1 MDLARLH
8 WAAKRRGILELDIL
22 FERYLQDRY
31 PSASSVE
38 QKTFEALLSLQ
49 DQTLFDWL
57 VKREPVDQPEF
68 VEMVAMLL
76 G

>member
-22 FERYLQDRY
+22 FERYLKNRY
-31 PSASSVE
+31 PTASDAE
-38 QKTFEALLSLQ
+38 QKTFEALLAQ
-49 DQTLFDWL
+49 HDQTLFDWL

-68 VEMVAMLL
+68 VEMVTILL
-76 G
+76 V